1 MCLLDSPSVSQLCH
15 TIRQRGGGKEG
26 GRWVVERQGD
36 RGKERESKGEGE
48 RYFFLSLL
56 LFDLVELQKLNG
68 AQVGNIHCSH
78 PSCSE
83 LIEHIVSE
91 MEKKLAAH
99 FVQRE
104 LSLSV
109 LLMLDGHTLFDKSVL
124 TPYCHARTGNKKCQ
138 QHSPAFIR
146 TNQVFHLPRWQLT
159 FIQMPPVLGG
169 SS

>member
-1 MCLLDSPSVSQLCH
+1 MGGRE
-15 TIRQRGGGKEG
+15 IGRQRK
-26 GRWVVERQGD
+26 R
-36 RGKERESKGEGE
+36 ERESKGEGE

-146 TNQVFHLPRWQLT
+146 TNQVFHLPRW
-159 FIQMPPVLGG
+159 
-169 SS
+169 

>member
-1 MCLLDSPSVSQLCH
+1 M
-15 TIRQRGGGKEG
+15 EM
-26 GRWVVERQGD
+26 ERK
-36 RGKERESKGEGE
+36 REGE
-48 RYFFLSLL
+48 RDFFFFLSLL

-99 FVQRE
+99 FVQSE

-109 LLMLDGHTLFDKSVL
+109 SLMLDGHTLFDKSVL
-124 TPYCHARTGNKKCQ
+124 RPYCHDARTGSKKCQ
-138 QHSPAFIR
+138 QHPC
-146 TNQVFHLPRWQLT
+146 FH
-159 FIQMPPVLGG
+159 
-169 SS
+169 